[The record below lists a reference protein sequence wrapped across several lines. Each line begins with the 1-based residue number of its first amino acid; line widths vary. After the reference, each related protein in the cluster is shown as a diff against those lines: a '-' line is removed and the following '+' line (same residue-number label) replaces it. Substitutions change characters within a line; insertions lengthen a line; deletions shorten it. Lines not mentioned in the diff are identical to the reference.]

1 MTMTAK
7 EKLHQ
12 TVDELSE
19 LEAEKVLEIIAR
31 RRDRDPVLGF
41 FEDAPEDDEPLTD
54 EERASLNEA
63 RAEYERGESVPLD
76 EFMREFE

>member
-1 MTMTAK
+1 MTAK
-7 EKLHQ
+7 EKLRQ
-12 TVDELSE
+12 AVDELSE

-31 RRDRDPVLGF
+31 RRDRDPVRAF

-54 EERASLNEA
+54 EERASLDEG
-63 RAEYERGESVPLD
+63 RAEYERGETVPLD